1 MDKKGCQDIFL
12 SPKTHQS
19 IMQIDYIEG
28 VSRMEATGIVVEY
41 NPLHNGHVY
50 HAQQAKKATGAQL
63 VVAVMSGNFLQRG
76 EPAFVDKWARTKM
89 ALASGIDIVFEL
101 PYSFATGHAPVFA
114 EGAIRLLDAARCS
127 SFCFGSEDGDINVF
141 KQSLELID
149 RSKDTYEH
157 EVKLS
162 VQDGL
167 SYPMALNKAYM
178 TINETENGAA
188 DLSKPNNILG
198 FHYMQAAKSIGSTM
212 KPATIQRLGADYH
225 KETLELG
232 EIASATG
239 IRKSYFSSS
248 SLDQTKHFVPTTT
261 RETLVKWQQDGLR
274 FGQWEIFYPYLR
286 LVILRDGPEHLSH
299 IADITEGIENLI
311 YRAAKKHS
319 TFQPF
324 MQDVKSKRYT
334 WTRIQRM
341 LTHILT
347 GFTYNKRSMMQ
358 TPSYLRLLGMTVN
371 GRAYLNEKKKSLRLP
386 LVSKAASLLD
396 PALAMDIHASDIYA
410 LGTGLPTSQDYSL
423 APIIENHFSSNS
435 FK

>member
-1 MDKKGCQDIFL
+1 
-12 SPKTHQS
+12 
-19 IMQIDYIEG
+19 
-28 VSRMEATGIVVEY
+28 MEATGIVVEY

-89 ALASGIDIVFEL
+89 ALAAGIDIVFEL

-114 EGAIRLLDAARCS
+114 EGAIRLLEAAGCS
-127 SFCFGSEDGDINVF
+127 TYCFGSEDGDLNMF

-149 RSKDTYEH
+149 HSKDTYEH
-157 EVKLS
+157 EVKLA

-178 TINETENGAA
+178 TLNETGNGAA

-198 FHYMQAAKSIGSTM
+198 FHYMQAAKFIGSTM
-212 KPATIQRLGADYH
+212 KPVTIQRLGADYH

-239 IRKSYFSSS
+239 IRNSYFSSS
-248 SLDQTKHFVPTTT
+248 SLDQTNDFVPTMT
-261 RETLVKWQQDGLR
+261 RELLVKWQQDGLR
-274 FGQWEIFYPYLR
+274 FGQWEVFYPYLR
-286 LVILRDGPEHLSH
+286 LIILRDGPEHLTH

-324 MQDVKSKRYT
+324 MQAVKSKRYT